1 MTTMRVAAAR
11 SVMQRLLLRPLTAVG
26 LLSLLLCGT
35 IVGADKDDSYYVAGT
50 GNPNVNEPM
59 YWKDAE
65 NVLQDLSKFSALYVR
80 YHHW

>member
-1 MTTMRVAAAR
+1 MMTAQTNRSMMRGLVGSLA
-11 SVMQRLLLRPLTAVG
+11 VILLG
-26 LLSLLLCGT
+26 LGSAY
-35 IVGADKDDSYYVAGT
+35 ADKDDSYYVAGT

>member
-1 MTTMRVAAAR
+1 MMRGLVGSLA
-11 SVMQRLLLRPLTAVG
+11 VILLGP
-26 LLSLLLCGT
+26 
-35 IVGADKDDSYYVAGT
+35 GT

>member
-1 MTTMRVAAAR
+1 MMRG
-11 SVMQRLLLRPLTAVG
+11 LVG
-26 LLSLLLCGT
+26 SLVVILFGLGSAS
-35 IVGADKDDSYYVAGT
+35 ADKDDSYYVAGT